1 MIRIITAETKRF
13 YEGKVEEAGK
23 VPGLDYELKEA
34 RGDADMWK
42 AQSEDY
48 KQQLDQE
55 REYTAELTKE
65 LRELRARLDGQQD
78 EFNRQLREASEPV
91 AALLTDLIHRAEHPV
106 EGPDF
111 RKELALR
118 VVEKWT
124 EGMTPEEHNDPM
136 GLILRIITDTRKP
149 GEVLGD
155 AAPAPAE
162 KPGTLPKADPKL
174 VGQTMNAAL
183 LQGPEPFPGLG

>member
-1 MIRIITAETKRF
+1 VIRVITGSTHRY

-23 VPGLDYELKEA
+23 VPGLERQLQEA

-48 KQQLDQE
+48 QQQRDQE
-55 REYTAELTKE
+55 RERTEQLTGE
-65 LRELRARLDGQQD
+65 LRELQARLDGQQE
-78 EFNRQLREASEPV
+78 EFTRQLREESKPV
-91 AALLTDLIHRAEHPV
+91 ADMLTDLIHRAEHPV
-106 EGPDF
+106 EGADF

-118 VVEKWT
+118 VLETWT
-124 EGMTPEEHNDPM
+124 ERLTPEDHNSPM
-136 GLILRIITDTRKP
+136 GLILRVITDTRKP

-162 KPGTLPKADPKL
+162 TPGTLPKADPKL
-174 VGQTMNAAL
+174 VAQTMDAAL

>member
-1 MIRIITAETKRF
+1 MIRIITAETKRY

-23 VPGLDYELKEA
+23 VPGLEHQLKESQEDVA
-34 RGDADMWK
+34 MWK
-42 AQSEDY
+42 AQSDDY
-48 KQQLDQE
+48 QQQRDQE
-55 REYTAELTKE
+55 RERTGQLTAE
-65 LRELRARLDGQQD
+65 LRELRAQLGGQQD

-118 VVEKWT
+118 VVERWT
-124 EGMTPEEHNDPM
+124 ESLTPEDQASPM

-155 AAPAPAE
+155 DAPAPAE

-174 VGQTMNAAL
+174 VGQTMDAAL

>member
-1 MIRIITAETKRF
+1 MIRLITGSTHRY

-23 VPGLDYELKEA
+23 VPGLEHQLREA
-34 RGDADMWK
+34 QGDAVMWK

-48 KQQLDQE
+48 LQQRDQE
-55 REYTAELTKE
+55 RERTAQLTGE
-65 LRELRARLDGQQD
+65 VRELQARLDGQQD
-78 EFNRQLREASEPV
+78 EFTRQLQEASQPV
-91 AALLTDLIHRAEHPV
+91 ADLLTDLIHRAEHPV
-106 EGPDF
+106 EGADF

-118 VVEKWT
+118 TVEIWT
-124 EGMTPEEHNDPM
+124 ERLTPEDHDSPM

-155 AAPAPAE
+155 EAPAPAE
-162 KPGTLPKADPKL
+162 KPGTLPPADPKL
-174 VGQTMNAAL
+174 VAQTMDAAL